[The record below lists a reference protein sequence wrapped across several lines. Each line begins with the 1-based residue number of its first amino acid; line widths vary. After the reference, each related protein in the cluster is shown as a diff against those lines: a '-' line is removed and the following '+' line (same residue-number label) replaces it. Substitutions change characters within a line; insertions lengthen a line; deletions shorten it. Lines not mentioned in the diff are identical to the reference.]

1 MIYHLFGCP
10 TTDFHV
16 NFKLPALAEKFCKS
30 LVKRFCS
37 IEQYEQELVS
47 FYIINKTII
56 NKTRQHYFEQ
66 PCTSSL
72 STGRPSRRLI
82 KLYQKLSYLLR
93 LAITIHHSKPIKLIS
108 PARRYHKFPF
118 SSIILKYFLFVSFE
132 CSIIILVFFLLIL
145 LVELLCVTCARKF
158 ISNLSGQDQLG
169 QPTQIKPF
177 IIILIIIVIL
187 TLLLLLLLLIIIIII
202 NNNNNY
208 Y

>member
-16 NFKLPALAEKFCKS
+16 NFKLPALAEKFWKS
-30 LVKRFCS
+30 LVKRFS
-37 IEQYEQELVS
+37 STERHEQELIS
-47 FYIINKTII
+47 SYIMNKTIF

-66 PCTSSL
+66 PCISSL
-72 STGRPSRRLI
+72 LTGRPSTRLI

-93 LAITIHHSKPIKLIS
+93 AAITIHHSKSIKLIS
-108 PARRYHKFPF
+108 PTGRYHKFPF
-118 SSIILKYFLFVSFE
+118 SSVILKYFLFVSFA
-132 CSIIILVFFLLIL
+132 CSIVILIFFLLIL
-145 LVELLCVTCARKF
+145 LVEFLYVTCAGKF

-187 TLLLLLLLLIIIIII
+187 TLLLLLIIIIIII
-202 NNNNNY
+202 NSNNNNY
-208 Y
+208 